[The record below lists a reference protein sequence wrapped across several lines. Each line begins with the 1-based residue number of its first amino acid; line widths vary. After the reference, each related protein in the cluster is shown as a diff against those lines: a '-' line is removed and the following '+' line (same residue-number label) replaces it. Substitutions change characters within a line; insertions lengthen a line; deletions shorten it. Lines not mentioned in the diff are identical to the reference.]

1 MNKNK
6 FQTIIRIKAMKP
18 PGTEYP
24 EINEWDN
31 STRSNITYEYVSYK
45 KRLLCTDYDN
55 LFNYGKYNPQ
65 ENDKLF
71 FSAGC
76 TIPRTKVR
84 EWGKDKKISI
94 TTKPEKANV
103 NVISLKWMKNL
114 SDYYS
119 QYYDCLI
126 DKQNFIDFL
135 TTNYSDKEFLDKLIA
150 EIKSTSF
157 DKVIISKY
165 NSSQMTGYS
174 YNRWSGE
181 AKPMSAEYKHKNGI
195 ISTYVDLFGESEFK
209 SDSDGFTN
217 NLKGFSL
224 IDESEQKIKDLN
236 KLFNLNDSNV
246 TIFDTDLI
254 DYVNESAITID
265 DEMYKQLYTMLN
277 SEDGKNHIMAMEIIA
292 NCNYRTS
299 LHKVLLLFK
308 EIGWKIYNRPEKNHV
323 NFKSLIKFIDLHN
336 WSNPEFDSIITSLM
350 DKKYLTKEI
359 LEEIMPLVKK
369 EMLEQ
374 NEFRNVFKIN
384 TITVSNEVKRYFG
397 VDVPMTKEEL
407 AEIND

>member
-1 MNKNK
+1 MNKDK

-18 PGTEYP
+18 PGAEHP
-24 EINEWDN
+24 EINEWDY
-31 STRSNITYEYVSYK
+31 STRSNISYKYVSYT
-45 KRLLCTDYDN
+45 KRLVCTDYDN

-103 NVISLKWMKNL
+103 NIISLKWLRNL
-114 SDYYS
+114 SDYHS
-119 QYYDCLI
+119 QYYDCML

-135 TTNYSDKEFLDKLIA
+135 EINYSDKEFLDELIT

-165 NSSQMTGYS
+165 NSSNMTGYN

-181 AKPMSAEYKHKNGI
+181 SKPMTDAFKYENEI
-195 ISTYVDLFGESEFK
+195 VSTYVDLFGESEFK
-209 SDSDGFTN
+209 SDNEDFR
-217 NLKGFSL
+217 L
-224 IDESEQKIKDLN
+224 IDQSEQKIKNLN
-236 KLFNLNDSNV
+236 KLFDLNDSNV

-265 DEMYKQLYTMLN
+265 DEMYKQLYTMLD
-277 SEDGKNHIMAMEIIA
+277 SDDKKNHIIAMEIIA

-299 LHKVLLLFK
+299 LYKVLLLFK
-308 EIGWKIYNRPEKNHV
+308 EVGWKVYNRPEKNHV
-323 NFKSLIKFIDLHN
+323 NFKSLIKFIDLN
-336 WSNPEFDSIITSLM
+336 DWSNPEFDSIISSLM

-369 EMLEQ
+369 EILEQ
-374 NEFRNVFKIN
+374 NDFRNIFKIN

-397 VDVPMTKEEL
+397 VDVELSKEEL
-407 AEIND
+407 KQLEENE